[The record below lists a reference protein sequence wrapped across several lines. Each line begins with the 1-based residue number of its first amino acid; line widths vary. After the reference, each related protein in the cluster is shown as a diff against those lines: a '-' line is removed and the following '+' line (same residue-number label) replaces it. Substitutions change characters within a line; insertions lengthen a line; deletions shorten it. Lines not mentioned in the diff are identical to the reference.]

1 MPRPHLRWDDERGQ
15 VAIVVSLMLVVL
27 LGLAALVVDV
37 GLNWATRTQAQAAA
51 DAAALAGVIAL
62 PSDPAAA
69 VEDVRRYLDA
79 NVPGLAGTPG
89 WEHNLTDA
97 DGDITCWIPPADV
110 PPPGTHGCQVGD
122 TAIQVITPPL
132 QVDYAFAGVFG
143 KAGNQIKALAAAVR
157 GPAVNGPT
165 PCAICLLDRHAP
177 QALSVTGNGDVTVV
191 DGGVMVNSDHPQAA
205 VVASSGNLSAVSIG
219 VVGGWT
225 ASGSGGFT
233 PTPDTRVGPL
243 PDPLADLPTP
253 DQLGSLPD
261 RGSVTVGG
269 ADQTIDPGLYDTIAV
284 TGGGDLTLEP
294 GVYVITGGLTLSAG
308 AVLGSGVTVYLACAA
323 YPTPCSGPGAAFSQS
338 SGGEYLVAPPITGP
352 YRGLALFADRGNTA
366 PLTFTGSGASPFSGT
381 IYARQGA
388 MQLHSGAVTL
398 QLDSLLVVRSLE
410 VNASAE
416 ILLSFIPA
424 NNAVTSSWGA
434 NLTR

>member
-1 MPRPHLRWDDERGQ
+1 MPHRRWDDERGQ

-27 LGLAALVVDV
+27 LGFAALVVDV

-79 NVPGLAGTPG
+79 NVAGLAGTPG

-132 QVDYAFAGVFG
+132 RVDYAFAGVFG
-143 KAGNQIKALAAAVR
+143 KSGNQIKALAAAVR
-157 GPAVNGPT
+157 GPAVNGPA

-177 QALSVTGNGDVTVV
+177 QTLSVTGNGDVTVV

-205 VVASSGNLSAVSIG
+205 VVASSGDLRATSIG

-225 ASGSGGFT
+225 ATGSGGFT

-253 DQLGSLPD
+253 DQLGPLPD
-261 RGSVTVGG
+261 RGSVAVGG
-269 ADQTIDPGLYDTIAV
+269 ADLTIDPGLYDTIAV
-284 TGGGDLTLEP
+284 TGGGNLTLEP
-294 GVYVITGGLTLSAG
+294 GVYVVTGGLTLSAG
-308 AVLGSGVTVYLACAA
+308 AVLGSGVTIYLACAA
-323 YPTPCSGPGAAFSQS
+323 YPTPCSGPGAGFSQS
-338 SGGEYLVAPPITGP
+338 SGGQYLATPPITGP
-352 YRGLALFADRGNTA
+352 YQGLALFADRGNTA
-366 PLTFTGSGASPFSGT
+366 PLAFTGSGASSFTGT
-381 IYARQGA
+381 IYARQAA
-388 MQLHSGAVTL
+388 MQLHSGGATL
-398 QLDSLLVVRSLE
+398 QLDSLLVVRTLE

-416 ILLSFIPA
+416 VLLSFVPA
-424 NNAVTSSWGA
+424 NNAITSSWGA
-434 NLTR
+434 NLTK